1 MLKLKILW
9 LFALCFTIAYGDSN
23 LTIYSDYNRTIEIA
37 KKENKPIFILFSKK
51 NCQWCKKLKSNLT
64 TNGALKSKLKDD
76 FLVLFLD
83 KENDYYPSKYKVP
96 AVPDV
101 FLISEKEEIYTE
113 IFGYHKKE
121 RDYLKWFNY
130 VNIERDID

>member
-1 MLKLKILW
+1 MLIKKISL
-9 LFALCFTIAYGDSN
+9 LILLHIGILYGDSN
-23 LTIYSDYNRTIEIA
+23 LTIYRDYNQTVEIA

-64 TNGALKSKLKDD
+64 TNGELKSKLKDN

-83 KENDYYPSKYKVP
+83 KEKDYYPSKYKVP

-121 RDYLKWFNY
+121 RDYLKWLRY
-130 VNIERDID
+130 VRIERE